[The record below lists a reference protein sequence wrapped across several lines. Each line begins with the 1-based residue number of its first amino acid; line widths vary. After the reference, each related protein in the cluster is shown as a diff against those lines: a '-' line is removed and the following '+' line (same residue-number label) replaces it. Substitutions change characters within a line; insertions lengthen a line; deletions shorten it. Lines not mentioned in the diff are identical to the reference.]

1 MALPHPLP
9 RPPHL
14 PPRPPPVHLTV
25 ERGPLPLG
33 PRPPPGPPAA
43 ARPGAP
49 GHQLAPPA
57 RHAHLSQRVKLRG
70 QTATVPSVGVR
81 CDRSVDS
88 VPPLLHSVSCW
99 AARFPGRVTSP
110 LFLQT
115 LQEEEEAGEEFCR
128 SRASSTA
135 SRGSHG
141 AGSLRRRAGP
151 RGRPGSGYLSPRL
164 ESGGAAALVW
174 YDWFPP
180 HTDPEPL
187 AVSRLEELFLAA
199 GGARCG
205 GAGRLVSPLLL
216 SNTHPQYRLAQS
228 PAY

>member
-1 MALPHPLP
+1 
-9 RPPHL
+9 
-14 PPRPPPVHLTV
+14 
-25 ERGPLPLG
+25 
-33 PRPPPGPPAA
+33 
-43 ARPGAP
+43 
-49 GHQLAPPA
+49 
-57 RHAHLSQRVKLRG
+57 VKLRG

-81 CDRSVDS
+81 CDRSADS

-216 SNTHPQYRLAQS
+216 SNTHPQYRDWCRVKAELDPDGTLDTGYVQGTVYS
-228 PAY
+228 QPAKERLQ